1 MRIIYL
7 KLTNF
12 VGVKAATGL
21 NEIELKYDQI
31 KQPIIQLY
39 GRNRCG
45 KTVLIQQH
53 HPFSSIN
60 LTGDERNDLSLI
72 IPGEI
77 GVKKIVYEV
86 EDKVYVITHTYKPSG
101 KSHTVSTSI
110 THNNEELNPSG
121 GVTSANSLIE
131 KLLGINKYSFQFII
145 NGTNLTSFAGMGST
159 QRKQLL
165 NKALGIDIYDKI
177 HKLATDDY
185 RFTSKLIASLNH
197 TKEYLLATY
206 GSFEVLFATLDQKR
220 SEKQQQNYELQQI
233 KTDMDRL
240 QGTIQTIK
248 NQNPE
253 SELISVRHSID
264 EYHHAIETI
273 GGRLDPD
280 YHDKLVNEQI
290 ELNQRLADLKAER
303 TIVMNELDDLYAK
316 QHDIEST
323 IESSRRARE
332 DCAALEAQI
341 QDLTTKIES
350 IKVETIG
357 IFSSS
362 QFLFGMLS
370 VAQSINSICQ
380 EISTSLSGDLLNMM
394 TDMLVHDVDVAAFIM
409 QEGTA
414 LMDSE
419 TEKSVISYVRSL
431 MLSVEGEIPE
441 SDQCIIQNRCLYRRV
456 YDAFEA
462 YFHSYQSKQKG
473 KFSKYDWEQF
483 EHAFKNV
490 QSIKRLVNFDA
501 PETLGSVFDIKN
513 MMKRLCDGKSGCD
526 IDYIKY
532 LIEETA
538 KSEQRSQ
545 YIQQRQECVQRLEIM
560 KSSVLIDVDEDATNA
575 IKTKIDAAIEKRD
588 RCNTDISDITS
599 RLEITDRNR
608 MLISGIQR
616 VDINALEKRRLQLE
630 KSVNELQG
638 AMQEYTTFSEA
649 YQLKRA
655 SADTLTRDLDQLEKA
670 VDQYTKTTADIESHQ
685 TADATYKAI
694 AEATSSTKGM
704 PVIAIR
710 DTVDRAIAT
719 ANRLLNVM
727 YEDEIQLLR
736 PIIDETRFQLP
747 FKCGNNRSEDIRYGS
762 QSESTLLSLALSLSL
777 AASLT
782 HYSVPLIDEIDA
794 YLDIAIRDG
803 FILMLDSMMNAMGMQ
818 QMFLIS
824 HNLQKGQFEHIVHT
838 VDISEIITERS

>member
-1 MRIIYL
+1 
-7 KLTNF
+7 
-12 VGVKAATGL
+12 
-21 NEIELKYDQI
+21 
-31 KQPIIQLY
+31 
-39 GRNRCG
+39 
-45 KTVLIQQH
+45 
-53 HPFSSIN
+53 
-60 LTGDERNDLSLI
+60 
-72 IPGEI
+72 
-77 GVKKIVYEV
+77 
-86 EDKVYVITHTYKPSG
+86 
-101 KSHTVSTSI
+101 
-110 THNNEELNPSG
+110 
-121 GVTSANSLIE
+121 
-131 KLLGINKYSFQFII
+131 
-145 NGTNLTSFAGMGST
+145 
-159 QRKQLL
+159 
-165 NKALGIDIYDKI
+165 
-177 HKLATDDY
+177 
-185 RFTSKLIASLNH
+185 
-197 TKEYLLATY
+197 
-206 GSFEVLFATLDQKR
+206 
-220 SEKQQQNYELQQI
+220 
-233 KTDMDRL
+233 
-240 QGTIQTIK
+240 
-248 NQNPE
+248 
-253 SELISVRHSID
+253 
-264 EYHHAIETI
+264 
-273 GGRLDPD
+273 
-280 YHDKLVNEQI
+280 
-290 ELNQRLADLKAER
+290 
-303 TIVMNELDDLYAK
+303 
-316 QHDIEST
+316 
-323 IESSRRARE
+323 
-332 DCAALEAQI
+332 
-341 QDLTTKIES
+341 
-350 IKVETIG
+350 
-357 IFSSS
+357 
-362 QFLFGMLS
+362 
-370 VAQSINSICQ
+370 
-380 EISTSLSGDLLNMM
+380 M

-490 QSIKRLVNFDA
+490 QSIKRLVNFDV

-638 AMQEYTTFSEA
+638 AMQEYTAFSEA